1 MRDYRRWYV
10 PGGTFFFTL
19 VCYGRRPLFGD
30 PSVCALLGDVL
41 RELRDELPFESI
53 AACLLPDHLHA
64 IWQLPAGDSDYSGRW
79 KEIKSRFTE
88 RWRAGGGTELPVSE
102 SRRKRGERGV
112 WQRRFWEHTIQDESH
127 LETRFD
133 YLHYNPVKH
142 GYVRRPW
149 DWEYSTFRRY
159 VAMGHYDKLWGET
172 EPPGLAGLD
181 FE

>member
-1 MRDYRRWYV
+1 MPDYRRWYL

-30 PSVCALLGDVL
+30 PSVCALLGDVM

-88 RWRAGGGTELPVSE
+88 RWLAGGGTELPVSE

-112 WQRRFWEHTIQDESH
+112 WQRRFWEHTIQDESD
-127 LETRFD
+127 LEIRFD
-133 YLHYNPVKH
+133 YVHYNPVKH

-149 DWEYSTFRRY
+149 DWEHSTFRHY
-159 VAMGHYDKLWGET
+159 VAIGHYHKDWGET
-172 EPPGLAGLD
+172 RPPKLAGLD

>member
-1 MRDYRRWYV
+1 MPDYRRWYV

-19 VCYGRRPLFGD
+19 VCYRRRLLFRD
-30 PSVCALLGDVL
+30 AAARALLGNVM
-41 RELRDELPFESI
+41 REVRDESPFMTV

-64 IWQLPAGDSDYSGRW
+64 IWELPAGDADYSGRW

-88 RWRAGGGTELPVSE
+88 QWLEAGGKELPVSE

-112 WQRRFWEHTIQDESH
+112 WQRRFWEHMIRDESD

-133 YLHYNPVKH
+133 YVHYNPVKH

-159 VAMGHYDKLWGET
+159 VAMGHYDREWGST
-172 EPPGLAGLD
+172 EPAHLAGLD

>member
-1 MRDYRRWYV
+1 M
-10 PGGTFFFTL
+10 FFFTL
-19 VCYGRRPLFGD
+19 VCYRRRALFRD
-30 PSVCALLGDVL
+30 AAARVLLGTVM
-41 RELRDELPFESI
+41 REVRDESPFKTV

-64 IWQLPAGDSDYSGRW
+64 IWKLPTGDADYSGRW

-88 RWRAGGGTELPVSE
+88 RWLAAGGKELPVSE

-112 WQRRFWEHTIQDESH
+112 WQRRFWEHMLRDESD

-133 YLHYNPVKH
+133 YVHYNPVKH

-149 DWEYSTFRRY
+149 DWEFSTFRRY
-159 VAMGHYDKLWGET
+159 VAMGYYDKGWGET
-172 EPPGLAGLD
+172 GPPNLAGLD

>member
-1 MRDYRRWYV
+1 MPDYRRWYV

-19 VCYGRRPLFGD
+19 VCYGRRPLFRD
-30 PSVCALLGDVL
+30 PSVCALLGDVT
-41 RELRDELPFESI
+41 RELRDEIPFESI

-64 IWQLPAGDSDYSGRW
+64 IWQLPTGDSDYSGRW

-88 RWRAGGGTELPVSE
+88 RWLAGGGTELPVSE

-112 WQRRFWEHTIQDESH
+112 WQRRFWEHTIQDESD

-133 YLHYNPVKH
+133 YVHYNPVKH
-142 GYVRRPW
+142 GYARRPW
-149 DWEYSTFRRY
+149 DWGYSTFRRY
-159 VAMGHYDKLWGET
+159 VAMGHYDEHWGET
-172 EPPGLAGLD
+172 EPPKLARLN

>member
-1 MRDYRRWYV
+1 MPDYRRWYL

-30 PSVCALLGDVL
+30 PSVCALLGDVM

-88 RWRAGGGTELPVSE
+88 RWLAGGGTELPVSE

-112 WQRRFWEHTIQDESH
+112 WQRRFWEHTIQDESD
-127 LETRFD
+127 LEIRFD
-133 YLHYNPVKH
+133 YVHYNPVKH

-149 DWEYSTFRRY
+149 DWEHSTFRHY
-159 VAMGHYDKLWGET
+159 VAI
-172 EPPGLAGLD
+172 
-181 FE
+181 